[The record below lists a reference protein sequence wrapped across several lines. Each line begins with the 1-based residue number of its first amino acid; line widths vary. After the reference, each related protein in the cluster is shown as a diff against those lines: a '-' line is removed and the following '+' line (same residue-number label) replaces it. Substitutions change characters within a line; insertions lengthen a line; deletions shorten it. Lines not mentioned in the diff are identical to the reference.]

1 MPTTVAGMTMEYIA
15 QMAPMLIVAGQVV
28 VWLAQIFSK
37 TRGYGFLPD
46 MALGLGGSVLAG
58 TLVFAAVSA
67 DAGML
72 VMFGIGAV
80 GAALAIVAQRG
91 LWRRQAPIRT

>member
-1 MPTTVAGMTMEYIA
+1 MTPEYIA

-28 VWLAQIFSK
+28 VWLAQISK

-72 VMFGIGAV
+72 AMFGIGGV

-91 LWRRQAPIRT
+91 LWRRQAPIRP